1 MINICISES
10 CGSNGF
16 KCPKSICFRAYTA
29 SAKGA
34 RKSSF
39 CLSFNHFITFVL
51 FLSAILKIYA
61 VSFINV
67 SQALI
72 TKFGRMSSE
81 TEGRAK
87 REKIEERRGVKST
100 SRDGLLTN
108 GYALFGFGFR
118 VMLVTQS
125 QPEIH
130 KNFI

>member
-1 MINICISES
+1 MVTPGIDS
-10 CGSNGF
+10 C
-16 KCPKSICFRAYTA
+16 
-29 SAKGA
+29 
-34 RKSSF
+34 
-39 CLSFNHFITFVL
+39 ITFVL

-118 VMLVTQS
+118 VMPQQAQARFARARLCLPYNEGRKETLR
-125 QPEIH
+125 P
-130 KNFI
+130 K